1 MTQFPSPADS
11 SDRDTDRLIT
21 DGPGGGEGQGGPGEW
36 KTSNFWTLAFYQ
48 QFFDVDTTDVRN
60 RIMYSMVPVPGK
72 SFLQHHIRPRPDLYG
87 PFWICVTLVFSIAI
101 SGNLADFLQKSVDPE
116 QSIKWHY
123 DFHKVRLLSHHKTV
137 STFLLKVTLAA
148 TAVFSYAGLL
158 PAGLYGFLWWASS
171 GAGAATLTFL
181 ELVCLYGYSLA
192 IYIPVSILWLIQV
205 KHRVMSGPSHYLSYQ
220 VSWWQWICV
229 LAGAG
234 LSGYVLFLPIWP
246 AVRDQ
251 AAKSAVIVMAVVIA
265 LHLLLACGFMLYFF
279 HVPPVAGGGGGDNTT
294 HTVVTVAA
302 PVDDKVLEENQKAEE
317 SNPKD
322 TEIVKD
328 DAEKAA
334 DGEEKSE
341 EKRSNKP
348 GAASEA
354 NDVMEEKVENKAVDV
369 EDPSAAEVIEQANSA
384 EIEESVV
391 PGDDTDKDTGEVKSE
406 DTKTV

>member
-1 MTQFPSPADS
+1 MSGADHAILDLGEDDLQFTTTDYKSQSSASLTQFPSPADS

-123 DFHKVRLLSHHKTV
+123 DFHKV
-137 STFLLKVTLAA
+137 TLAA

-192 IYIPVSILWLIQV
+192 IYIPVSILWLI
-205 KHRVMSGPSHYLSYQ
+205 Q

-391 PGDDTDKDTGEVKSE
+391 PVDDTDKDTGEVKSE